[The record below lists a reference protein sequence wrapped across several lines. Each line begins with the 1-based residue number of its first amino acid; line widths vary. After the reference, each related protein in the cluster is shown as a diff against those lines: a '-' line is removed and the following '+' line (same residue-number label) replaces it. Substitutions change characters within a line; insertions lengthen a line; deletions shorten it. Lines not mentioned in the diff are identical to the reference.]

1 MSLFNIAKT
10 CYYQLPDW
18 LLKAGGIV
26 YYMIPE
32 RVRYG
37 NVFSGTLKKIQEV
50 EYLAQADLD
59 KLVDE
64 HFVFTVRH
72 AYEQVPFYR
81 EYYDTYGVNISSIHG
96 VKDINKL
103 PFIDRDI
110 VKKYSDK
117 LIANDSKK
125 KKLIYV
131 TTSGSTGTPLGFFQP
146 DNITMQEWAYT
157 IQIWERV
164 GYRPNSSRLVLR
176 GKKLHPAGEKQ
187 NYYYDPLRRE
197 LSCNIFDMREETMDV
212 YCQAVEKYRPEF
224 IHGYMSAILMLAK
237 YIDQNNINIK
247 HHFKAILATSENVID
262 EQKEYVE
269 KIFNTKVFSFYGHSE
284 RLVIAG
290 ECEYST
296 EYHVE
301 PLYGYCEIIDEQ
313 GAASQFGEI
322 VATGFLNNDMP
333 LIRYKTGDMASWSQT
348 PTCKCGR
355 CYKRLQKITG
365 RWHQDMLVNID
376 KADVS
381 LTALNIH
388 SDAFDKII
396 RYKLVQYEIGKV
408 EMLIQVS
415 NLYLEEDQIKIK
427 ELLESKTNHKIEF
440 TLKIVDHLSVPQNGK
455 YQIVEQHIKL
465 E

>member
-1 MSLFNIAKT
+1 
-10 CYYQLPDW
+10 
-18 LLKAGGIV
+18 
-26 YYMIPE
+26 
-32 RVRYG
+32 
-37 NVFSGTLKKIQEV
+37 
-50 EYLAQADLD
+50 
-59 KLVDE
+59 
-64 HFVFTVRH
+64 
-72 AYEQVPFYR
+72 
-81 EYYDTYGVNISSIHG
+81 
-96 VKDINKL
+96 
-103 PFIDRDI
+103 
-110 VKKYSDK
+110 
-117 LIANDSKK
+117 
-125 KKLIYV
+125 
-131 TTSGSTGTPLGFFQP
+131 
-146 DNITMQEWAYT
+146 MQEWAYT

-313 GAASQFGEI
+313 GVASQFGEI
-322 VATGFLNNDMP
+322 VATGFLNND
-333 LIRYKTGDMASWSQT
+333 I
-348 PTCKCGR
+348 
-355 CYKRLQKITG
+355 
-365 RWHQDMLVNID
+365 
-376 KADVS
+376 
-381 LTALNIH
+381 
-388 SDAFDKII
+388 
-396 RYKLVQYEIGKV
+396 
-408 EMLIQVS
+408 
-415 NLYLEEDQIKIK
+415 
-427 ELLESKTNHKIEF
+427 
-440 TLKIVDHLSVPQNGK
+440 
-455 YQIVEQHIKL
+455 
-465 E
+465 